1 MIRRPRT
8 SKTGAVYPDDA
19 DETVFGVMCACG
31 NSSLCLF
38 ELNDDSNLAGGARMK
53 NRRLVCFECA
63 AKSVGEPSQPDSY
76 QKYWLYGWEKWEYV
90 GWIPFI
96 PKFPNVLDPWN
107 PPLTP
112 PAPMLNPWAPSWTPP
127 PRTDWVPPGSQG
139 ALWTQGVTAQV
150 APLALLGTQAQAAQP
165 AAPAAN
171 AAVAAAAEP
180 QLAAD
185 LAELRARV
193 QALEGAVVDKFEALK
208 VHIIQE
214 LRQPLLEHR
223 KS

>member
-8 SKTGAVYPDDA
+8 SKTGAVYPDEA

-38 ELNDDSNLAGGARMK
+38 ELNDTTLAGGARMK
-53 NRRLVCFECA
+53 NRRLLCFECA
-63 AKSVGEPSQPDSY
+63 AKSVGEPSQPDLY
-76 QKYWLYGWEKWEYV
+76 QKYWVYGWEKWEYV

-112 PAPMLNPWAPSWTPP
+112 PAPMLNPLAPP
-127 PRTDWVPPGSQG
+127 WVPPGSQG
-139 ALWTQGVTAQV
+139 ALWAQGVTAQV
-150 APLALLGTQAQAAQP
+150 DTVALLGTQAQGAQP

-185 LAELRARV
+185 LAELPLRALV
-193 QALEGAVVDKFEALK
+193 QALEGAVAALK
-208 VHIIQE
+208 IDIIPE
-214 LRQPLLEHR
+214 LRQLLLEHR
-223 KS
+223 M